1 MRQITHGISI
11 GIERTD
17 NTLYVAMKAIGKL
30 THKDY
35 EAFTPLLEGALAS
48 IESPRI
54 RLLFDATEF
63 TGWELRAAWDDLRIG
78 LRHGSEFSKVA
89 IVGQA
94 NWQELM
100 AAVGN
105 WFVSGEVVYFT
116 DTQLA
121 INWLCE

>member
-1 MRQITHGISI
+1 MQKATHGIAI
-11 GIERTD
+11 GIERID
-17 NTLYVAMKAIGKL
+17 HTLYVSMKAIGKL
-30 THKDY
+30 THQDY
-35 EAFTPLLEGALAS
+35 QAFTPLLEGALAS
-48 IESPRI
+48 IESPQV

-63 TGWELRAAWDDLRIG
+63 TGWEMRAAWDDFKIG

-94 NWQELM
+94 NWQAVM

-105 WFVSGEVVYFT
+105 WFISGEVNYFT

-121 INWLCE
+121 LIWLCE